1 MSQVLYRKYRSQ
13 DFSQIF
19 GQDSIKK
26 VLTEAIKKN
35 KVSHAYL
42 FTGPRGTGKTS
53 MARILAKALNCSNKK
68 GADPC
73 NKCSNCQ
80 AINESRFMDLIEI
93 DAASNRGI
101 DEIRDLKEKIG
112 FLPVEGLYKVYIID
126 EVHMLT
132 SEAFNALL
140 KTLEEPP
147 KNVVFILATTEVH
160 KIPLTI
166 ISRTQ
171 RFDFRSAS
179 DDQLRAKMEYI
190 LKCEKIS
197 YDSEVIDM
205 IVNTAGGS
213 FRDAESILEKVLS
226 STEYKKGSMITLEDV
241 SSILGLAD
249 TKYTDLLID
258 YASQG
263 NVAKSFEIIQQAG
276 DSGVDFIQYIKQL
289 LLKARGE
296 LTQNIS
302 GVAVKYDT
310 HFLFVFIKEILEA
323 QERSRSSLVNTL
335 PLEIAILNI
344 VELLNNKGEKN
355 GVKQPGLSLSG
366 KSDSDGSVDSSNI
379 SGLKPKDIDRVSDL
393 IKKDDKQEVGLGR
406 KTQTKQKMQSTQNIQ
421 VEKNVVELD
430 FDRVNTLWG
439 QLIDDA
445 KKANPHL
452 AALLVNVLLKDYIDG
467 RLLVEVPYSFHQKQ
481 LKNGKINSAFQGL
494 AKNIYGCVLVLEV
507 TINNSLAQNTKIEEE
522 YDNSNISVIEDV
534 FGDFV

>member
-53 MARILAKALNCSNKK
+53 MARILAKSLNCSNKK

-147 KNVVFILATTEVH
+147 DNVVFILATTEAH
-160 KIPLTI
+160 KLPLTI

-171 RFDFRSAS
+171 RFDFKSAS
-179 DDQLRAKMEYI
+179 DDQLKAKLEYI

-226 STEYKKGSMITLEDV
+226 SIGYKKDSIINLEDV

-249 TKYTDLLID
+249 TKYIDLLID
-258 YASQG
+258 YASQS
-263 NVAKSFEIIQQAG
+263 NIEKSFEIIQQAG

-289 LLKARGE
+289 LLKARRE

-302 GVAVKYDT
+302 GVAIKYDT
-310 HFLFVFIKEILEA
+310 YFLFVFIKEVLEA

-344 VELLNNKGEKN
+344 VELLNNKGGKYDT
-355 GVKQPGLSLSG
+355 KQQGLSLSS
-366 KSDSDGSVDSSNI
+366 KSSSSGSMDSSNM
-379 SGLKPKDIDRVSDL
+379 SGLKSKDMDKTSDL
-393 IKKDDKQEVGLGR
+393 TKKGGKQEVRLES
-406 KTQTKQKMQSTQNIQ
+406 KTEEKQKVQLVQEIQ
-421 VEKNVVELD
+421 IEESVID
-430 FDRVNTLWG
+430 FDRVSTLWS

-452 AALLVNVLLKDYIDG
+452 AALLVNVFLKDYIDG

-481 LKNGKINSAFQGL
+481 LKSGKINNAFQGL
-494 AKNIYGCVLVLEV
+494 AKNIYGCTLVLDIA
-507 TINNSLAQNTKIEEE
+507 INESLARNIKVEEE
-522 YDNSNISVIEDV
+522 SDDSNISVIEDV

>member
-26 VLTEAIKKN
+26 VLTEAVKKN

-53 MARILAKALNCSNKK
+53 MARILAKALNRSNKK

-112 FLPVEGLYKVYIID
+112 FLPVEGLYKVYIVD

-160 KIPLTI
+160 KLPLTI

-171 RFDFRSAS
+171 RFDFKSAS
-179 DDQLRAKMEYI
+179 DDQLRAKLEYI

-197 YDSEVIDM
+197 YDGEAIDM
-205 IVNTAGGS
+205 IVGTAGGS

-226 STEYKKGSMITLEDV
+226 SIGYKKDSEINLEEV

-263 NVAKSFEIIQQAG
+263 N
-276 DSGVDFIQYIKQL
+276 
-289 LLKARGE
+289 
-296 LTQNIS
+296 
-302 GVAVKYDT
+302 
-310 HFLFVFIKEILEA
+310 
-323 QERSRSSLVNTL
+323 
-335 PLEIAILNI
+335 I
-344 VELLNNKGEKN
+344 VKGEK
-355 GVKQPGLSLSG
+355 GVNSEHIR
-366 KSDSDGSVDSSNI
+366 N
-379 SGLKPKDIDRVSDL
+379 
-393 IKKDDKQEVGLGR
+393 DD
-406 KTQTKQKMQSTQNIQ
+406 
-421 VEKNVVELD
+421 
-430 FDRVNTLWG
+430 
-439 QLIDDA
+439 
-445 KKANPHL
+445 
-452 AALLVNVLLKDYIDG
+452 
-467 RLLVEVPYSFHQKQ
+467 
-481 LKNGKINSAFQGL
+481 
-494 AKNIYGCVLVLEV
+494 
-507 TINNSLAQNTKIEEE
+507 
-522 YDNSNISVIEDV
+522 
-534 FGDFV
+534 